1 MRTRTLLTGALL
13 CAAVFGPIKAGTIVS
28 LAGPV
33 VAGGGLG
40 EAPQQ
45 QIGGVEFTLPVAITG
60 GTAVVMLDSSGNESV
75 TAWLTNA
82 VGPGTTTSNVL
93 ASDTFSVS
101 VGTQQPYTT
110 LSGLNVGPG
119 TYYLVLEEVSQSN
132 TVGWDYTNSPV
143 VTGTVNALDLG
154 AQQTPPFPFGPSGSF
169 GGGTGDYLFQ
179 VTGNQ
184 TASTPEPNTAILV
197 LTAIVCLI
205 VWRAVVNRKRA
216 RAGSA

>member
-119 TYYLVLEEVSQSN
+119 TYYLVLEAVSQSN
-132 TVGWDYTNSPV
+132 DVGWDYTNSPV
-143 VTGTVNALDLG
+143 ITGTVNAGGLG
-154 AQQTPPFPFGPSGSF
+154 AEQTPPFPFGPSAPF
-169 GGGTGDYLFQ
+169 GQTTGDYLFQ

-184 TASTPEPNTAILV
+184 IASTPEPATGVLV
-197 LTAIVCLI
+197 LTAIACLI
-205 VWRAVVNRKRA
+205 VWSSVAGRKRA